1 MITLAVSVTLL
12 VLGYIVYGR
21 VAERF
26 FGMDPARPTPAF
38 TKGDGIDYI
47 PMKGWRVFMIQFLNI
62 AGLGP
67 IFGAILGAMYGPV
80 VYIWIV
86 LGCIFMGATHD
97 YFGGMLSVR
106 HGGASLPEL
115 VGTYLGKPMRMFL
128 RVFTLL
134 LLIFVGVAF
143 VSGPAKLLFTMSG
156 FSLTFWLALI
166 FLYYILATLLPID
179 KIIGPLYPFFG
190 GALIFMAIGIFL
202 SMIVKWA
209 GGSLTLMEIA
219 PATLINF
226 QPDAATNSIF
236 PFLFIV
242 VSCGAISGF
251 HATQS
256 PLMARCLRS
265 EKQGRQI
272 FYGAMIAEGVVAMI
286 WATAAMNYMGDVHGL
301 TYAFTHPLADN
312 PVIKPDPAWLVNE
325 ICRSWL
331 GKAGAI
337 IAVVGVVACPVTSGD
352 TAFRSARL
360 TIADMLSFSQKKVSS
375 RLLIVIP
382 IFVIAFILT
391 FVMKDEFARIW
402 KFVGISNQAL
412 AAITCWTIAMYLGIK
427 GKTHLMMSLP
437 ALFLTA
443 VCVTYI
449 LTAPHSGGGL
459 ALPLGISVTA
469 GVVAAT
475 AAMILFL
482 SVLRRKRKEANR

>member
-12 VLGYIVYGR
+12 ILGYLVYGR

-26 FGMDPARPTPAF
+26 FGTDPARVTPAF
-38 TKGDGIDYI
+38 TKNDGVDYV

-97 YFGGMLSVR
+97 YFGGMLSLR
-106 HGGASLPEL
+106 HDGASLPEL

-128 RVFTLL
+128 RVFTLF

-143 VSGPAKLLFTMSG
+143 VSGPAKLLYTMSG
-156 FSLTFWLALI
+156 FSLPFWLGLI
-166 FLYYILATLLPID
+166 FFYYILATLLPID
-179 KIIGPLYPFFG
+179 KIIGLLYPFFG
-190 GALIFMAIGIFL
+190 GALIFMAVGVFVGL
-202 SMIVKWA
+202 TVNWA
-209 GGSLTLMEIA
+209 GGNLTLMELT
-219 PATLINF
+219 PASLVNF
-226 QPDAATNSIF
+226 QADAATNTIF
-236 PFLFIV
+236 PFMFIV

-272 FYGAMIAEGVVAMI
+272 FYGAMIAEGIVAMI

-301 TYAFTHPLADN
+301 NYAFTHPLADN
-312 PVIKPDPAWLVNE
+312 PAVKPDPAWLVNE

-331 GKAGAI
+331 GKVGAV
-337 IAVVGVVACPVTSGD
+337 IAVIGVVACPVTSGD

-360 TIADMLSFSQKKVSS
+360 TIADMLRIPQKKISS
-375 RLLIVIP
+375 RLLIVVP
-382 IFVIAFILT
+382 VFALAFILT

-402 KFVGISNQAL
+402 KFVGISNQSL
-412 AAITCWTIAMYLGIK
+412 AAITCWTIAMYLGLR
-427 GKTHLMMSLP
+427 GKSHLMMSLP

-443 VCVTYI
+443 VCATYF
-449 LTAPHSGGGL
+449 LSAPHSGGGL
-459 ALPLGISVTA
+459 ALPLKLSVIA
-469 GVVAAT
+469 GAGFAL
-475 AAMILFL
+475 AIFGLFL
-482 SVLRRKRKEANR
+482 RVLAKKRLKQGQ

>member
-12 VLGYIVYGR
+12 ILGYLIYGR

-26 FGMDPARPTPAF
+26 FGTDPDRATPAF
-38 TKGDGIDYI
+38 TKNDGIDYI

-115 VGTYLGKPMRMFL
+115 VGTYLGRPMRMFL
-128 RVFTLL
+128 RVFTLF

-143 VSGPAKLLFTMSG
+143 VSGPAKLLYTMSG
-156 FSLTFWLALI
+156 YHLTFWLGLI
-166 FLYYILATLLPID
+166 FFYYILATLLPID
-179 KIIGPLYPFFG
+179 KIIGLLYPFFG
-190 GALIFMAIGIFL
+190 AALIFMAFGVLGGIIFN
-202 SMIVKWA
+202 WA
-209 GGSLTLMEIA
+209 SGNLTLMELS
-219 PATLINF
+219 PASLINF

-256 PLMARCLRS
+256 PLMARCLTS
-265 EKQGRQI
+265 ERQGRHI
-272 FYGAMIAEGVVAMI
+272 FYGAMIAEGIVAMI

-301 TYAFTHPLADN
+301 NYAFTHPLTDN
-312 PVIKPDPAWLVNE
+312 SMVKPDPAWLVNE

-337 IAVVGVVACPVTSGD
+337 IAVIGVVACPITSGD

-360 TIADMLSFSQKKVSS
+360 TIADMFGLQQKKISS

-382 IFVIAFILT
+382 VFILAFILT

-412 AAITCWTIAMYLGIK
+412 AAITCWTIAMYLGLR
-427 GKTHLMMSLP
+427 GKSHLMMSLP
-437 ALFLTA
+437 ALFITA
-443 VCVTYI
+443 VCVTY
-449 LTAPHSGGGL
+449 LLAAPHSGGGL
-459 ALPLGISVTA
+459 ALPLKISVIT
-469 GVVAAT
+469 GIAA
-475 AAMILFL
+475 AAAAFALFL
-482 SVLRRKRKEANR
+482 AVLKKKKMSEGQ